1 MTNPRTSKNT
11 KNNKNTKSGPM
22 SGRASSL
29 PPPSLPSPP
38 IAAIASPHAAAAAA
52 SPPTGSG
59 EGESAARKDREARVR
74 GMHERERRGPPLLI
88 RSGAQEDKNKRS
100 AWLSFYG
107 CGVFKNQHL
116 LIYCTFRI
124 FN

>member
-74 GMHERERRGPPLLI
+74 GMHERERGAVLRFLFAQVLRRI
-88 RSGAQEDKNKRS
+88 RTSG
-100 AWLSFYG
+100 LHG
-107 CGVFKNQHL
+107 LVFTGAGFLKTN
-116 LIYCTFRI
+116 TF
-124 FN
+124 